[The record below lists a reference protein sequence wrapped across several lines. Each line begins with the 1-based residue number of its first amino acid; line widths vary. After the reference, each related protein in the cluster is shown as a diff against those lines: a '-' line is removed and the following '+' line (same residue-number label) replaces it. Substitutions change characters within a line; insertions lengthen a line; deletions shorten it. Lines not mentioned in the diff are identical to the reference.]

1 MYFKLAFKN
10 IKKSYKNYVIYFLT
24 LIFGICIFYTFNSIE
39 SQSVMMELNEQKQSA
54 FMMAEQLIGY
64 FSVFIAFVLGFL
76 IVYANNYLIKRRKKE
91 FGIYMTLGMENG
103 SLSKMIFLETL
114 FIGAISL
121 EIGVILGIM
130 LSQALSVLTAYMFQ
144 VDLTK
149 FQFVFSP
156 LGFKRTVLCFSIIY
170 LVVLIFNFISV
181 RKIKLIDLLT
191 ASKRN
196 EKPTIKNLWVSVIL
210 FLVSVGILGI
220 AYYKVI
226 HDGIAFASFNA
237 LGLPILLGCIG
248 TFIFFYSLTGFFLKV
263 IQGNKKFYLIDLNM
277 FVMKQIS
284 SKINTTFVSLSFI
297 CLMLFLAICTFSG
310 GLGINRAINADLKD
324 LTKFDVTFWSNSGEN
339 IETLLK
345 EKNIDIS
352 NIAKED
358 SNMVMY
364 DSGVKYSNF
373 LSKEGM
379 TAMKNYFPV
388 ANDNDILVIGENGY
402 NNTLKLLGKEPV
414 NLKENKYL
422 AVGNIDEMKKWVNES
437 LENGNIDQ
445 MKKLVNKSSEN
456 GNIDQMKKLVN
467 KSSENG
473 KKINISGKTLEP
485 ANKKYENINLY
496 NFTMKGDILIF
507 VVKDS
512 LLEGLKPVSSRF
524 NMMLKDN
531 SNTKEELESIRDQL
545 VESQVYSITKKE
557 IYDNAAGLGATM
569 AYLGI
574 YLGLIFI
581 ITSAVVLAIQ
591 QLTESTDNVERYR
604 LLKEIGVDQKMINK
618 AIFTQVGVYFMLP
631 LSLAIVH
638 SIVGLKISSTI
649 VGVFGNASIMPNIII
664 TAIIFVIIYGGYFL
678 ATYLGAKKNINERS

>member
-54 FMMAEQLIGY
+54 FMMAEQLMGY

-121 EIGVILGIM
+121 GIGVVLGIM

-263 IQGNKKFYLIDLNM
+263 IQGNKKFYLRDLNM

-339 IETLLK
+339 IENLLK

-414 NLKENKYL
+414 NLKENQYL

-437 LENGNIDQ
+437 LENGNMDQ
-445 MKKLVNKSSEN
+445 MKKLVNKSSE
-456 GNIDQMKKLVN
+456 
-467 KSSENG
+467 EG

-531 SNTKEELESIRDQL
+531 SNTKEELENVRDQL

>member
-103 SLSKMIFLETL
+103 RLSKMIFLETL

-121 EIGVILGIM
+121 GIGVVLGIM

-196 EKPTIKNLWVSVIL
+196 EKPTIKNLWISVIL

-263 IQGNKKFYLIDLNM
+263 IQGNKKFYLRDLNM

-339 IETLLK
+339 IENLLK

-364 DSGVKYSNF
+364 DSEVKYSNF

-414 NLKENKYL
+414 NLKENQYL

-437 LENGNIDQ
+437 L
-445 MKKLVNKSSEN
+445 EN

-531 SNTKEELESIRDQL
+531 SNTKEELENVRDQL

-581 ITSAVVLAIQ
+581 ITSSVVLAIQ

>member
-121 EIGVILGIM
+121 GIGVVLGIM

-263 IQGNKKFYLIDLNM
+263 IQGNKKFYLRDLNM

-339 IETLLK
+339 IENLLK

-437 LENGNIDQ
+437 L
-445 MKKLVNKSSEN
+445 
-456 GNIDQMKKLVN
+456 
-467 KSSENG
+467 ENG

>member
-121 EIGVILGIM
+121 GIGVVLGIM

-181 RKIKLIDLLT
+181 RNIKLIDLLT

-263 IQGNKKFYLIDLNM
+263 IQGNKKFYLRDLNM

-339 IETLLK
+339 IENLLK

-364 DSGVKYSNF
+364 DSKIKYSSF

-414 NLKENKYL
+414 NLKENQYL

-437 LENGNIDQ
+437 L
-445 MKKLVNKSSEN
+445 EN

-531 SNTKEELESIRDQL
+531 SNTKEELENVRDQL

>member
-39 SQSVMMELNEQKQSA
+39 SQSVMMEFNEQKQSA

-121 EIGVILGIM
+121 GIGVVLGIM

-263 IQGNKKFYLIDLNM
+263 IQGNKKFYLRDLNM

-324 LTKFDVTFWSNSGEN
+324 LTRFDVTFWSNSGEN
-339 IETLLK
+339 IENLLK

-358 SNMVMY
+358 SNMIMY
-364 DSGVKYSNF
+364 DSKIKYSNF

-388 ANDNDILVIGENGY
+388 ANDNDILVIGEKGY

-414 NLKENKYL
+414 NLKENQYL
-422 AVGNIDEMKKWVNES
+422 AVGNIDEMKKWVN
-437 LENGNIDQ
+437 
-445 MKKLVNKSSEN
+445 
-456 GNIDQMKKLVN
+456 

-473 KKINISGKTLEP
+473 KNINISGKTLEP

-531 SNTKEELESIRDQL
+531 SNTKEELEEVRDQL

>member
-121 EIGVILGIM
+121 GIGVVLGIM

-210 FLVSVGILGI
+210 FLVSVGILGT

-226 HDGIAFASFNA
+226 HDGIAFDSFNA

-263 IQGNKKFYLIDLNM
+263 IQGNKKFYLRDLNM

-339 IETLLK
+339 IENLLK

-364 DSGVKYSNF
+364 DSKIKYSSF

-388 ANDNDILVIGENGY
+388 ANDNDILVIGEKGY

-414 NLKENKYL
+414 NLKENQYL

-437 LENGNIDQ
+437 LENGNID
-445 MKKLVNKSSEN
+445 E
-456 GNIDQMKKLVN
+456 MKKLVN

-473 KKINISGKTLEP
+473 KNINISGKTLEP

-649 VGVFGNASIMPNIII
+649 VGVFGNASIMPNVII

>member
-121 EIGVILGIM
+121 GIGVVLGIM

-263 IQGNKKFYLIDLNM
+263 IQGNKKFYLRDLNM

-339 IETLLK
+339 IEKLLK

-358 SNMVMY
+358 SNMIMY
-364 DSGVKYSNF
+364 DSKIKYSNF

-388 ANDNDILVIGENGY
+388 ANDNDILVIGEKGY

-414 NLKENKYL
+414 NLKENQYL

-437 LENGNIDQ
+437 LENGN
-445 MKKLVNKSSEN
+445 M
-456 GNIDQMKKLVN
+456 DQMKKLVN

-496 NFTMKGDILIF
+496 NFTMKGDILIL

>member
-121 EIGVILGIM
+121 GIGVVLGIM

-263 IQGNKKFYLIDLNM
+263 IQGNKKFYLRDLNM

-339 IETLLK
+339 IESLLK

-364 DSGVKYSNF
+364 DSEVKYSDF

-414 NLKENKYL
+414 NLKENQYL

-437 LENGNIDQ
+437 LE
-445 MKKLVNKSSEN
+445 S

-531 SNTKEELESIRDQL
+531 SNTKEELESIREQL

-649 VGVFGNASIMPNIII
+649 VGVFGNASIIPNIII

>member
-121 EIGVILGIM
+121 GIGVVLGIM

-196 EKPTIKNLWVSVIL
+196 EKPTIKKLWVSVIL
-210 FLVSVGILGI
+210 FLVSVGILGV

-263 IQGNKKFYLIDLNM
+263 IQGNKKFYLRDLNM

-364 DSGVKYSNF
+364 DSEVKYSSF

-388 ANDNDILVIGENGY
+388 ANDNDILVIGENVY

-414 NLKENKYL
+414 NLKENQYL

-437 LENGNIDQ
+437 LENG
-445 MKKLVNKSSEN
+445 
-456 GNIDQMKKLVN
+456 
-467 KSSENG
+467 

-485 ANKKYENINLY
+485 ENKKYENINLY

-531 SNTKEELESIRDQL
+531 SNTKEELENVRDQL

>member
-54 FMMAEQLIGY
+54 FMMAEQLMGY

-121 EIGVILGIM
+121 GIGVVLGIM

-263 IQGNKKFYLIDLNM
+263 IQGNKKFYLRDLNM

-339 IETLLK
+339 IENLLK

-414 NLKENKYL
+414 NLKENQYL

-437 LENGNIDQ
+437 LENGN
-445 MKKLVNKSSEN
+445 M
-456 GNIDQMKKLVN
+456 DQMKKLVN

-531 SNTKEELESIRDQL
+531 SNTKEELENVRDQL

>member
-121 EIGVILGIM
+121 GIGVVLGIM
-130 LSQALSVLTAYMFQ
+130 LSQGLSVLTAYMFQ
-144 VDLTK
+144 LDLTK

-263 IQGNKKFYLIDLNM
+263 IQGNKKFYLRDLNM

-339 IETLLK
+339 IEKLLK

-358 SNMVMY
+358 SNMIMY
-364 DSGVKYSNF
+364 DSKIKYSNF

-456 GNIDQMKKLVN
+456 G
-467 KSSENG
+467 

-531 SNTKEELESIRDQL
+531 SNTKEELGSIRDQL

>member
-64 FSVFIAFVLGFL
+64 FSVFIAFALGFL

-121 EIGVILGIM
+121 GIGVVLGIM
-130 LSQALSVLTAYMFQ
+130 LSQGLSVLTAYMFQ

-149 FQFVFSP
+149 FQFVFSS

-181 RKIKLIDLLT
+181 RNIKLIDLLT

-210 FLVSVGILGI
+210 FLVIVGILGT

-263 IQGNKKFYLIDLNM
+263 IQGNKKFYLRDLNM

-339 IETLLK
+339 IENLLK

-364 DSGVKYSNF
+364 DSKIKYSSF

-414 NLKENKYL
+414 NLKENQYL

-437 LENGNIDQ
+437 LENG
-445 MKKLVNKSSEN
+445 
-456 GNIDQMKKLVN
+456 
-467 KSSENG
+467 

-485 ANKKYENINLY
+485 ENKKYENINLY

-531 SNTKEELESIRDQL
+531 SNTKEELEEVRDQL

>member
-54 FMMAEQLIGY
+54 FMMAEQLMGY

-121 EIGVILGIM
+121 GIGVVLGIM

-263 IQGNKKFYLIDLNM
+263 IQGNKKFYLRDLNM

-339 IETLLK
+339 IENLLK

-373 LSKEGM
+373 LSKEGI
-379 TAMKNYFPV
+379 TTMKNYFPV
-388 ANDNDILVIGENGY
+388 ANDNDILVIGEKGY

-414 NLKENKYL
+414 NLKENQYL

-437 LENGNIDQ
+437 L
-445 MKKLVNKSSEN
+445 EN

-512 LLEGLKPVSSRF
+512 LIEGLKPVSSRF

-531 SNTKEELESIRDQL
+531 SNTKEELENVRDQL

>member
-103 SLSKMIFLETL
+103 SLSKIIFLETL

-121 EIGVILGIM
+121 GIGVVLGIM

-263 IQGNKKFYLIDLNM
+263 IQGNKKFYLRDLNM

-339 IETLLK
+339 IEKLLK

-402 NNTLKLLGKEPV
+402 NNTLKLLGKESV
-414 NLKENKYL
+414 NLKENQYL

-437 LENGNIDQ
+437 LENGN
-445 MKKLVNKSSEN
+445 M
-456 GNIDQMKKLVN
+456 DQMKKLVN

-512 LLEGLKPVSSRF
+512 LLEGLKSVSSRF

-531 SNTKEELESIRDQL
+531 SNTKEELENVRDQL

>member
-121 EIGVILGIM
+121 GIGVVLGIM

-226 HDGIAFASFNA
+226 HDGIDFASFNA

-263 IQGNKKFYLIDLNM
+263 IQGNKKFYLRDLNM

-339 IETLLK
+339 IENLLK

-364 DSGVKYSNF
+364 DSEVKYSNF

-414 NLKENKYL
+414 NLKENQYL

-437 LENGNIDQ
+437 L
-445 MKKLVNKSSEN
+445 EN

-678 ATYLGAKKNINERS
+678 ATYLGAKKNIDEKNYTNFNTNNKMIRI

>member
-121 EIGVILGIM
+121 GIGVVLGIM

-210 FLVSVGILGI
+210 FLVSVGILGT

-263 IQGNKKFYLIDLNM
+263 IQGNKKFYLRDLNM

-339 IETLLK
+339 IENLLK

-364 DSGVKYSNF
+364 DSKIKYSNF

-402 NNTLKLLGKEPV
+402 NNTLKLLGKESV
-414 NLKENKYL
+414 NLKENQYL

-437 LENGNIDQ
+437 LENGN
-445 MKKLVNKSSEN
+445 M
-456 GNIDQMKKLVN
+456 DQMKKLVN

-485 ANKKYENINLY
+485 VNKKYENINLY

-512 LLEGLKPVSSRF
+512 LLEVLKPVSSRF

-531 SNTKEELESIRDQL
+531 SNTKEELENVRDQL

>member
-121 EIGVILGIM
+121 GIGVVLGIM

-210 FLVSVGILGI
+210 FLVSVGILVT

-263 IQGNKKFYLIDLNM
+263 IQGNKKFYLRDLNM

-339 IETLLK
+339 IENLLK

-414 NLKENKYL
+414 NLKGNKYL

-437 LENGNIDQ
+437 L
-445 MKKLVNKSSEN
+445 EN

-531 SNTKEELESIRDQL
+531 SNTKEELEAIRDQL

-678 ATYLGAKKNINERS
+678 ATYLGAKKNINERA

>member
-121 EIGVILGIM
+121 GIGVVLGIM

-263 IQGNKKFYLIDLNM
+263 IQGNKKFYLRDLNM

-339 IETLLK
+339 IENLLK

-388 ANDNDILVIGENGY
+388 ANDNDILVIGEKGY

-414 NLKENKYL
+414 NLKENQYL

-437 LENGNIDQ
+437 L
-445 MKKLVNKSSEN
+445 EN

-531 SNTKEELESIRDQL
+531 SNTKEELESIREQL

>member
-121 EIGVILGIM
+121 GIGVVLGIM

-263 IQGNKKFYLIDLNM
+263 IQGNKKFYLRDLNM

-339 IETLLK
+339 IENLLK

-358 SNMVMY
+358 SNMIMY

-414 NLKENKYL
+414 NLKENQYL

-437 LENGNIDQ
+437 LENG
-445 MKKLVNKSSEN
+445 
-456 GNIDQMKKLVN
+456 
-467 KSSENG
+467 
-473 KKINISGKTLEP
+473 KKINISGKTLETE
-485 ANKKYENINLY
+485 NKKYENINLY

-531 SNTKEELESIRDQL
+531 SNTKEELENVRDQL

>member
-121 EIGVILGIM
+121 GIGVVLGIM

-196 EKPTIKNLWVSVIL
+196 ENPTIKNLWVSVIL
-210 FLVSVGILGI
+210 FLVSVGILVT

-263 IQGNKKFYLIDLNM
+263 IQGNKKFYLRDLNM

-339 IETLLK
+339 IENLLK

-456 GNIDQMKKLVN
+456 G
-467 KSSENG
+467 

-496 NFTMKGDILIF
+496 NFTMKGDILIL

-531 SNTKEELESIRDQL
+531 SNTKEELEAIRDQL

>member
-121 EIGVILGIM
+121 GIGVVLGIM

-263 IQGNKKFYLIDLNM
+263 IQGNKKFYLRDLNM

-339 IETLLK
+339 IESLLK
-345 EKNIDIS
+345 EKNIDIP

-364 DSGVKYSNF
+364 DSEVKYSDF

-402 NNTLKLLGKEPV
+402 NDTLKLLGKEPV
-414 NLKENKYL
+414 NLKENQYL

-437 LENGNIDQ
+437 LE
-445 MKKLVNKSSEN
+445 S

-531 SNTKEELESIRDQL
+531 SNTKEELESIREQL

-649 VGVFGNASIMPNIII
+649 VGVFGNASIIPNIII

>member
-121 EIGVILGIM
+121 GIGVVLGIM

-210 FLVSVGILGI
+210 FLVSVGILGT

-226 HDGIAFASFNA
+226 HDGIAVASFNV
-237 LGLPILLGCIG
+237 LGLPIVLGCVG

-263 IQGNKKFYLIDLNM
+263 IQGNKKFYLRDLNM

-284 SKINTTFVSLSFI
+284 SKINTTFISLSFI

-310 GLGINRAINADLKD
+310 GLGINRVINADLKD

-339 IETLLK
+339 IEKLLK

-414 NLKENKYL
+414 NLKENQYL

-437 LENGNIDQ
+437 L
-445 MKKLVNKSSEN
+445 
-456 GNIDQMKKLVN
+456 
-467 KSSENG
+467 ENG

-531 SNTKEELESIRDQL
+531 SNTKEQLEEVRDQL

-631 LSLAIVH
+631 LSLAIAH

>member
-121 EIGVILGIM
+121 GIGVVLGIM

-263 IQGNKKFYLIDLNM
+263 IQGNKKFYLRDLNM

-339 IETLLK
+339 IENLLK

-364 DSGVKYSNF
+364 DSKIKYSSF

-388 ANDNDILVIGENGY
+388 ANDNDILVIGEKGY

-414 NLKENKYL
+414 NLKENQYL

-437 LENGNIDQ
+437 LENGN
-445 MKKLVNKSSEN
+445 M
-456 GNIDQMKKLVN
+456 DQMKKLVN

-531 SNTKEELESIRDQL
+531 SNTKEELEAIRDQL

>member
-121 EIGVILGIM
+121 GIGVVLGIM

-210 FLVSVGILGI
+210 FLVSVGILGT

-263 IQGNKKFYLIDLNM
+263 IQGNKKFYLRDLNM

-339 IETLLK
+339 IEKLLK

-388 ANDNDILVIGENGY
+388 ANDNDILVIGEKGY

-414 NLKENKYL
+414 NLKENQYL

-437 LENGNIDQ
+437 LENGN
-445 MKKLVNKSSEN
+445 M
-456 GNIDQMKKLVN
+456 DQMKKLVN

-531 SNTKEELESIRDQL
+531 SNTKEELENVRDQL

>member
-121 EIGVILGIM
+121 GIGVVLGIM

-196 EKPTIKNLWVSVIL
+196 EKPTIKNLWISVIL

-263 IQGNKKFYLIDLNM
+263 IQGNKKFYLRDLNM

-339 IETLLK
+339 IEKLLK

-388 ANDNDILVIGENGY
+388 ANDNDILVIGEKGY

-414 NLKENKYL
+414 NLKENQYL

-437 LENGNIDQ
+437 LENGN
-445 MKKLVNKSSEN
+445 M
-456 GNIDQMKKLVN
+456 DQMKKLVN

>member
-121 EIGVILGIM
+121 GIGVVLGIM

-263 IQGNKKFYLIDLNM
+263 IQGNKKFYLRDLNM

-339 IETLLK
+339 IESLLK

-364 DSGVKYSNF
+364 DSEVKYSDF

-402 NNTLKLLGKEPV
+402 NDTLKLLGKEPV
-414 NLKENKYL
+414 NLKENQYL

-437 LENGNIDQ
+437 LE
-445 MKKLVNKSSEN
+445 S

-531 SNTKEELESIRDQL
+531 SNTKEELESIREQL

>member
-1 MYFKLAFKN
+1 M
-10 IKKSYKNYVIYFLT
+10 
-24 LIFGICIFYTFNSIE
+24 IFGICIFYTFNSIE

-121 EIGVILGIM
+121 GIGVVLGIM

-263 IQGNKKFYLIDLNM
+263 IQGNKKFYLRDLNM

-339 IETLLK
+339 IENLLK

-364 DSGVKYSNF
+364 DSDVKYSNF

-388 ANDNDILVIGENGY
+388 ANDNDILVIGEKGY

-414 NLKENKYL
+414 NLKENQYL

-437 LENGNIDQ
+437 L
-445 MKKLVNKSSEN
+445 EN

-531 SNTKEELESIRDQL
+531 SNTKEELENVRDQL

>member
-121 EIGVILGIM
+121 GIGIILGIM

-226 HDGIAFASFNA
+226 HDGIAVASFNV
-237 LGLPILLGCIG
+237 LGLPIVLGCVG

-263 IQGNKKFYLIDLNM
+263 IQGNKKFYLRDLNM

-339 IETLLK
+339 IEKLLK

-402 NNTLKLLGKEPV
+402 NNTLKLLGKDPV
-414 NLKENKYL
+414 NLKENQYL

-437 LENGNIDQ
+437 L
-445 MKKLVNKSSEN
+445 
-456 GNIDQMKKLVN
+456 
-467 KSSENG
+467 ENG

-531 SNTKEELESIRDQL
+531 SNTKEELEEVRDQL
-545 VESQVYSITKKE
+545 VESQVYSVTKKE

-638 SIVGLKISSTI
+638 SIVGLKVSSFI

>member
-121 EIGVILGIM
+121 GIGVVLGIM

-196 EKPTIKNLWVSVIL
+196 EKPTIKNLWISVIL

-263 IQGNKKFYLIDLNM
+263 IQGNKKFYLRDLNM

-339 IETLLK
+339 IEKLLK

-437 LENGNIDQ
+437 L
-445 MKKLVNKSSEN
+445 EN

-678 ATYLGAKKNINERS
+678 ATYLGAKKNINERA

>member
-54 FMMAEQLIGY
+54 FMMAEQLMGY

-121 EIGVILGIM
+121 GIGLVLGIM

-210 FLVSVGILGI
+210 FLVSLGILGT

-237 LGLPILLGCIG
+237 LGLPILLGGIG

-263 IQGNKKFYLIDLNM
+263 IQGNKKFYLRDLNM

-339 IETLLK
+339 IENLLK

-364 DSGVKYSNF
+364 DSKIKYSNF

-379 TAMKNYFPV
+379 AAMKNYFPV
-388 ANDNDILVIGENGY
+388 ANDNDILVIGEKGY

-414 NLKENKYL
+414 NLKENQYL
-422 AVGNIDEMKKWVNES
+422 AVGNIDEMKKWVNKS
-437 LENGNIDQ
+437 L
-445 MKKLVNKSSEN
+445 
-456 GNIDQMKKLVN
+456 
-467 KSSENG
+467 ENG

-485 ANKKYENINLY
+485 ENKKYENINLY

-524 NMMLKDN
+524 NMMLKDS
-531 SNTKEELESIRDQL
+531 SNTKEELENVRDQL

-649 VGVFGNASIMPNIII
+649 VGVFGNASIMPNVII

-678 ATYLGAKKNINERS
+678 ATYLGAKKNINERA

>member
-121 EIGVILGIM
+121 GIGVVLGIM

-263 IQGNKKFYLIDLNM
+263 IQGNKKFYLRDLNM

-339 IETLLK
+339 IESLLK

-364 DSGVKYSNF
+364 DSKIKYSSF

-402 NNTLKLLGKEPV
+402 NDTLKLLGKEPV
-414 NLKENKYL
+414 NLKENQYL

-437 LENGNIDQ
+437 LENGNID
-445 MKKLVNKSSEN
+445 E
-456 GNIDQMKKLVN
+456 MKKLVN

-473 KKINISGKTLEP
+473 KNINISGKTLEP

-531 SNTKEELESIRDQL
+531 SNTKEELGSIRDQL

>member
-121 EIGVILGIM
+121 GIGVVLGIM

-196 EKPTIKNLWVSVIL
+196 EKPTIKNLWISVIL

-263 IQGNKKFYLIDLNM
+263 IQGNKKFYLRDLNM
-277 FVMKQIS
+277 YVMKQIS

-339 IETLLK
+339 IEKLLK

-414 NLKENKYL
+414 NLKENQYL

-456 GNIDQMKKLVN
+456 
-467 KSSENG
+467 E

-531 SNTKEELESIRDQL
+531 SNTKEELENVRDQL

>member
-39 SQSVMMELNEQKQSA
+39 SQSVMMEFNEQKQSA

-121 EIGVILGIM
+121 GIGVVLGIM

-263 IQGNKKFYLIDLNM
+263 IQGNKKFYLRDLNM

-324 LTKFDVTFWSNSGEN
+324 LTRFDVTFWSNSGEN
-339 IETLLK
+339 IENLLK

-358 SNMVMY
+358 SNMIMY
-364 DSGVKYSNF
+364 DSKIKYSNF

-388 ANDNDILVIGENGY
+388 ANDNDILVIGEKGY

-414 NLKENKYL
+414 NLKENQYL

-437 LENGNIDQ
+437 LENGNID
-445 MKKLVNKSSEN
+445 E
-456 GNIDQMKKLVN
+456 MKKLVN

-473 KKINISGKTLEP
+473 KNINISGKTLEP

-531 SNTKEELESIRDQL
+531 SNTKEELEEVRDQL

>member
-54 FMMAEQLIGY
+54 FMMAEQLMGY

-121 EIGVILGIM
+121 GIGVVLGIM

-263 IQGNKKFYLIDLNM
+263 IQGNKKFYLRDLNM

-339 IETLLK
+339 IESLLK

-364 DSGVKYSNF
+364 DSEVKYSDF

-402 NNTLKLLGKEPV
+402 NDTLKLLGKEPV
-414 NLKENKYL
+414 NLKENQYL

-437 LENGNIDQ
+437 LE
-445 MKKLVNKSSEN
+445 S
-456 GNIDQMKKLVN
+456 
-467 KSSENG
+467 G
-473 KKINISGKTLEP
+473 KKINISGKTLEST
-485 ANKKYENINLY
+485 NKKYENINLY
-496 NFTMKGDILIF
+496 NFTMKGDILIL
-507 VVKDS
+507 VVKDF

-531 SNTKEELESIRDQL
+531 SNTKEELENVRDKL

>member
-54 FMMAEQLIGY
+54 FMMAEQLMGY

-121 EIGVILGIM
+121 GIGVVLGIM

-263 IQGNKKFYLIDLNM
+263 IQGNKKFYLRDLNM

-339 IETLLK
+339 IENLLK

-388 ANDNDILVIGENGY
+388 ANDNDILVIGEKGY

-414 NLKENKYL
+414 NLKENQYL

-437 LENGNIDQ
+437 LENG
-445 MKKLVNKSSEN
+445 
-456 GNIDQMKKLVN
+456 
-467 KSSENG
+467 
-473 KKINISGKTLEP
+473 KKINISGKTLETE
-485 ANKKYENINLY
+485 NKKYENINLY

-531 SNTKEELESIRDQL
+531 SNTKEELENVRDQL

>member
-1 MYFKLAFKN
+1 
-10 IKKSYKNYVIYFLT
+10 
-24 LIFGICIFYTFNSIE
+24 
-39 SQSVMMELNEQKQSA
+39 
-54 FMMAEQLIGY
+54 
-64 FSVFIAFVLGFL
+64 
-76 IVYANNYLIKRRKKE
+76 
-91 FGIYMTLGMENG
+91 
-103 SLSKMIFLETL
+103 
-114 FIGAISL
+114 
-121 EIGVILGIM
+121 
-130 LSQALSVLTAYMFQ
+130 
-144 VDLTK
+144 
-149 FQFVFSP
+149 
-156 LGFKRTVLCFSIIY
+156 
-170 LVVLIFNFISV
+170 
-181 RKIKLIDLLT
+181 
-191 ASKRN
+191 
-196 EKPTIKNLWVSVIL
+196 
-210 FLVSVGILGI
+210 
-220 AYYKVI
+220 
-226 HDGIAFASFNA
+226 
-237 LGLPILLGCIG
+237 
-248 TFIFFYSLTGFFLKV
+248 
-263 IQGNKKFYLIDLNM
+263 
-277 FVMKQIS
+277 
-284 SKINTTFVSLSFI
+284 
-297 CLMLFLAICTFSG
+297 
-310 GLGINRAINADLKD
+310 
-324 LTKFDVTFWSNSGEN
+324 
-339 IETLLK
+339 
-345 EKNIDIS
+345 
-352 NIAKED
+352 
-358 SNMVMY
+358 
-364 DSGVKYSNF
+364 
-373 LSKEGM
+373 M

-414 NLKENKYL
+414 NLKKNQYL

-437 LENGNIDQ
+437 L
-445 MKKLVNKSSEN
+445 
-456 GNIDQMKKLVN
+456 
-467 KSSENG
+467 ENG

-638 SIVGLKISSTI
+638 SIVGLKISSSI

>member
-54 FMMAEQLIGY
+54 FMMAEQLMGY

-121 EIGVILGIM
+121 GIGLVLGIM

-210 FLVSVGILGI
+210 FLVSLGILGT

-263 IQGNKKFYLIDLNM
+263 IQGNKKFYLRDLNM

-339 IETLLK
+339 IENLLK

-364 DSGVKYSNF
+364 DSKIKYSNF

-388 ANDNDILVIGENGY
+388 ANDNDILVIGEKGY

-414 NLKENKYL
+414 NLKENQYL

-437 LENGNIDQ
+437 LENG
-445 MKKLVNKSSEN
+445 
-456 GNIDQMKKLVN
+456 
-467 KSSENG
+467 

-485 ANKKYENINLY
+485 ENKKYENINLY

-531 SNTKEELESIRDQL
+531 SNTKEELEEVRDQL

-649 VGVFGNASIMPNIII
+649 VGVFGNASIMPNVII

-678 ATYLGAKKNINERS
+678 ATYLGAKKNINERA

>member
-121 EIGVILGIM
+121 GIGVVLGIM
-130 LSQALSVLTAYMFQ
+130 LSQGLSVLTAYMFQ

-263 IQGNKKFYLIDLNM
+263 IQGNKKFYLRDLNM

-339 IETLLK
+339 IENLLK

-364 DSGVKYSNF
+364 DSKIKYSSF

-414 NLKENKYL
+414 NLKENQYL

-437 LENGNIDQ
+437 LENGN
-445 MKKLVNKSSEN
+445 M
-456 GNIDQMKKLVN
+456 DQMKKLVN

-678 ATYLGAKKNINERS
+678 ATYLGAKKNINERA